1 MQIATVSLVWM
12 FLADNTI
19 FEIYPLYKGENYK
32 RTRKQFDVLIPII
45 NFHFLPKGGEQNAYL
60 RMDVSETHASNETD
74 TQSACKAKPT
84 HQRRASKI

>member
-1 MQIATVSLVWM
+1 MYWFQIL
-12 FLADNTI
+12 I
-19 FEIYPLYKGENYK
+19 FI
-32 RTRKQFDVLIPII
+32 F
-45 NFHFLPKGGEQNAYL
+45 FPKEGEQNAYL